1 MDPVPPDV
9 KQELEAAASSPL
21 APPVGTRRYP
31 KPPALGKRLILLGL
45 KPEAWPAAAK
55 YPLWVTLLPLFLAVL
70 IAAAAFATS
79 MTIQV
84 TRGLDS
90 FAATYDARFPELD
103 VNSDGILSVKAPPAT
118 LPATTTSEASP
129 IAVHKEPLEFTP
141 GFIVDTTGKTTMQT
155 VKEPFATLITNHQI
169 FCRTAGHDSDPIE
182 IKDAAAEFLPA
193 KGEISRINGSTIR
206 SFLADRRPALITTII
221 VIAAATKIFS
231 ESLWIVL
238 TMFLIF
244 PAVSIGAAI
253 GRTRLFVPKRAAYRI
268 AAAVL
273 VPIVLF
279 SSLTNAAGYS
289 VASVVGPENSM
300 IFWFF
305 SAAALAFWAGY
316 MAKGMFLPK
325 VVRRRTT

>member
-1 MDPVPPDV
+1 M
-9 KQELEAAASSPL
+9 LL
-21 APPVGTRRYP
+21 A
-31 KPPALGKRLILLGL
+31 L

-55 YPLWVTLLPLFLAVL
+55 YPLWVTLVPLFLAVL

-79 MTIQV
+79 MTVQV
-84 TRGLDS
+84 MHGLDS

-103 VNSDGILSVKAPPAT
+103 VNSDGILSVKAAAAT
-118 LPATTTSEASP
+118 LPAAAAGSAGAAAV
-129 IAVHKEPLEFTP
+129 AVHKEPLEFTP
-141 GFIVDTTGKTTMQT
+141 GFIVDTTGKTTMET
-155 VKEPFATLITNHQI
+155 VKEPFATLINSHQI

-182 IKDAAAEFLPA
+182 IKDAAAEFLPT
-193 KGEISRINGSTIR
+193 KGGIARINGTTIGN
-206 SFLADRRPALITTII
+206 FLADRRPALVTTII
-221 VIAAATKIFS
+221 AIAAATKIFS

-289 VASVVGPENSM
+289 VASVVGPENSL

-305 SAAALAFWAGY
+305 SAGALAFWAGY